1 MKPLI
6 NIRTD
11 GLSEGVIPGLQRQL
25 RPKTR
30 TKLRTKKTALIPII
44 SIGKGGLNEGM
55 IAELKRQLG
64 LKKHIKVRIRTSAL
78 AGKGE
83 EFSSEDRK
91 KFAQEVAEKCN
102 ANLFELK
109 GYIISLSK
117 K

>member
-1 MKPLI
+1 MNSTI

-11 GLSEGVIPGLQRQL
+11 GLTEGEVAELQRQL
-25 RPKTR
+25 KPKMR

-44 SIGKGGLNEGM
+44 SIGKGGLTEGV
-55 IAELKRQLG
+55 IAELKRQLE
-64 LKKHIKVRIRTSAL
+64 LKKRIKVRIRTSAL
-78 AGKGE
+78 AGKEE

-109 GYIISLSK
+109 GYIMSLSK